1 MNENLIKVDNL
12 IDILNSL
19 GKGLRLYDKFLRITG
34 LVKIEPFYIQNGC
47 DEELSKY
54 FDRNFPATNIYS
66 SKLNL
71 FLVIDDSLKLIIYD
85 DVNGK
90 FDRMLI
96 LTDSVYYEDKKLVL
110 TKHLV

>member
-19 GKGLRLYDKFLRITG
+19 GRGLRLYDKFLRISG
-34 LVKIEPFYIQNGC
+34 LVKIEPFYIQDGC

-71 FLVIDDSLKLIIYD
+71 FLVIDDSLKLIVYD

-96 LTDSVYYEDKKLVL
+96 LTDSVYYDDKKLVL